1 MKNAASA
8 ALKNERR
15 NCLIQ
20 CAVLA
25 VICLIIILAGGAK
38 STPRFTVHVPVD
50 EENLPAGPEELNVE
64 WDGPELP
71 AEIIDID
78 NEDNRVQL
86 EVQPQDPGRYSVR
99 VEGPDGEDVYNDELR
114 VGPFGLTYSDTTGNF
129 TGDNAVIL
137 GLTVLFIGLAVL
149 CIRKF
154 IRLKGPLMY
163 SYDSILTSGAG
174 LFCLITGIN
183 LATLFYNRMTS
194 ATRFGMRDVYEQLSL
209 SGATFMILLFPTLL
223 VFSLLMIVSNIAL
236 LRHEQFRIHNI
247 LGLGIGVFLILS
259 EAFGLWM
266 VTWSFPQT
274 QAATRMLYTV
284 TSVYCTIFTYFECIL
299 IGAVISGFRA
309 ARHVPALEQDF
320 ILILGCGFRK
330 DGSLSP
336 LLKGRVDK
344 ALSFWKKQKKV
355 TGKEAILV
363 PSGGQGG
370 DEPMPEAE
378 AMGRYIK
385 SCGIPDSAI
394 WQEEKSTNTY
404 QNMEFSKKLIED
416 KIGQNVL
423 RKVMFTTTNYH
434 VFRSGLLA
442 GFVGL
447 EAEGLGSRTKWW
459 FWPNAFIRECA
470 GLFVYRLRAEI
481 LWLIVLILIFGAFA
495 MQIV

>member
-8 ALKNERR
+8 ALKKERK
-15 NCLIQ
+15 LFFIQ
-20 CAVLA
+20 CAVLTA
-25 VICLIIILAGGAK
+25 FCFVIIIAGGAK
-38 STPRFTVHVPVD
+38 SAPKFTVSSSIASDSMPV
-50 EENLPAGPEELNVE
+50 EPEDLHVE
-64 WDGPELP
+64 WDGPEIP
-71 AEIIDID
+71 VESVDI
-78 NEDNRVQL
+78 NEDNRMQL
-86 EVQPQDPGRYSVR
+86 EIRPQDPGRYMIR
-99 VEGPDGEDVYNDELR
+99 VEDAHGEDIYNDELH

-129 TGDNAVIL
+129 TGDNALILSLTVFFL
-137 GLTVLFIGLAVL
+137 GLALL
-149 CIRKF
+149 CF
-154 IRLKGPLMY
+154 HQFLRLKGPLMY
-163 SYDSILTSGAG
+163 TYDSMLTSGAG
-174 LFCLITGIN
+174 LFCLITSIN
-183 LATLFYNRMTS
+183 LATLFYNRMAS

-223 VFSLLMIVSNIAL
+223 VFSLLMIISNIAL
-236 LRHEQFRIHNI
+236 LRHESFRVHNV
-247 LGLGIGVFLILS
+247 LGLGIGVFLILT
-259 EAFGLWM
+259 EIFGVWM
-266 VTWSFPQT
+266 VTWDSQSP
-274 QAATRMLYTV
+274 AGTRVIYTL

-299 IGAVISGFRA
+299 IGAMISGFRA
-309 ARHVPALEQDF
+309 AKHVPKPEQDF

-344 ALSFWKKQKKV
+344 ALAFWEKQKKK
-355 TGKEAILV
+355 TGKEAILI

-378 AMGRYIK
+378 AMGRYIR
-385 SCGIPDSAI
+385 SCGIPDNVI
-394 WQEEKSTNTY
+394 WQEDKSTNTY
-404 QNMEFSKKLIED
+404 QNMDFSQKLID
-416 KIGQNVL
+416 SKFGQNKP

-447 EAEGLGSRTKWW
+447 EAEGLGSKTKWW

>member
-1 MKNAASA
+1 
-8 ALKNERR
+8 
-15 NCLIQ
+15 
-20 CAVLA
+20 
-25 VICLIIILAGGAK
+25 
-38 STPRFTVHVPVD
+38 
-50 EENLPAGPEELNVE
+50 
-64 WDGPELP
+64 
-71 AEIIDID
+71 
-78 NEDNRVQL
+78 
-86 EVQPQDPGRYSVR
+86 
-99 VEGPDGEDVYNDELR
+99 
-114 VGPFGLTYSDTTGNF
+114 
-129 TGDNAVIL
+129 
-137 GLTVLFIGLAVL
+137 
-149 CIRKF
+149 
-154 IRLKGPLMY
+154 MY

-223 VFSLLMIVSNIAL
+223 VFSLLMIISNIAL
-236 LRHEQFRIHNI
+236 LRHESFRIHNV

-266 VTWSFPQT
+266 VTWSFPQS
-274 QAATRMLYTV
+274 QAATRLLYTL

-299 IGAVISGFRA
+299 IGAVVSGFRA

-320 ILILGCGFRK
+320 IFILGCGFRK

-344 ALSFWKKQKKV
+344 ALSFWKKQKKE
-355 TGKEAILV
+355 TGKEAILI
-363 PSGGQGG
+363 PSGGRGG

-378 AMGRYIK
+378 AMGRYIR

-404 QNMEFSKKLIED
+404 QNMEYSKKLIED
-416 KIGQNVL
+416 KTGQNVP

-447 EAEGLGSRTKWW
+447 ETEGLGSKTKWW

-481 LWLIVLILIFGAFA
+481 LWLVVLIIVFGAFA

>member
-8 ALKNERR
+8 ALIKERKHF
-15 NCLIQ
+15 LIQ

-25 VICLIIILAGGAK
+25 VFCLIIILAGGAK
-38 STPRFTVHVPVD
+38 SAPRFTVNAPING
-50 EENLPAGPEELNVE
+50 ENPPDGPEDLNVE

-71 AEIIDID
+71 VESIDID
-78 NEDNRVQL
+78 NEDNLVQL
-86 EVQPQDPGRYSVR
+86 NVQPQDPGRYSVR
-99 VEGPDGEDVYNDELR
+99 VEGPDGEAVYNDELR
-114 VGPFGLTYSDTTGNF
+114 VGPLGLTYSDTTGNF

-137 GLTVLFIGLAVL
+137 GLTVLFLGLAVL

-154 IRLKGPLMY
+154 IRLKGSLMY

-236 LRHEQFRIHNI
+236 LRHETFRFHNV

-259 EAFGLWM
+259 EVFGLWM

-274 QAATRMLYTV
+274 QAATRLVYTL

-336 LLKGRVDK
+336 LLKSRVDK
-344 ALSFWKKQKKV
+344 ALSFWKKQKKE
-355 TGKEAILV
+355 TGKEATLI

-378 AMGRYIK
+378 AMGRYIR

-416 KIGQNVL
+416 KIGQNVP

-447 EAEGLGSRTKWW
+447 ETEGLGSKTKWW

-481 LWLIVLILIFGAFA
+481 LWLVVLIIVFGAFA